1 MLQQC
6 QRHEHTKETKIGKPK
21 VYIYRSTSL
30 MLTSLC
36 VSFQES
42 FCGNIFLSWCC
53 GAGAQFPDL
62 VHLEDKMY
70 DELLLRW

>member
-1 MLQQC
+1 MLQ
-6 QRHEHTKETKIGKPK
+6 QRHEHTRGTNRKIK

-42 FCGNIFLSWCC
+42 FVDTFQPVVLEAPQAPGS
-53 GAGAQFPDL
+53 
-62 VHLEDKMY
+62 VHVEEKLY
-70 DELLLRW
+70 DELLRCSGGEV